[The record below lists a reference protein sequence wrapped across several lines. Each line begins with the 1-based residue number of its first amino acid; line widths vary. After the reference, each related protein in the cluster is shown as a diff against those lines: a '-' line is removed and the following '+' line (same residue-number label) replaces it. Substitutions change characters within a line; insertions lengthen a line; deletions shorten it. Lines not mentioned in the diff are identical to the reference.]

1 MKTEITEPIILA
13 SGSPRRL
20 EYFKL
25 LGLPFQVL
33 KTEIDETL
41 TKQTDPQKLTAELA
55 VKKAENAI
63 NIMKD
68 KLPAWIFTADTVVA
82 LDGKIFGKPIDRE
95 DAKRMLQAFSGRE
108 HVVFTSIAL
117 FNREKDIID
126 CRTATCSVV
135 FAPLSQE
142 EIDWYL
148 DTNEW
153 QGVAGAYRIQGLASC
168 FITKIKGCQSTVTGL
183 PLYEFYVMLKD
194 NGCWYG
200 ACAPG
205 S

>member
-1 MKTEITEPIILA
+1 METIILA

-25 LGLPFQVL
+25 MGLPFEVL

-63 NIMKD
+63 NIMKAN
-68 KLPAWIFTADTVVA
+68 LPAWIFTADTVVA
-82 LDGKIFGKPIDRE
+82 LDGKIFGKPTDRE
-95 DAKRMLQAFSGRE
+95 DAAGMLRAFSGRE

-117 FNREKDIID
+117 FNREKNAID
-126 CRTATCSVV
+126 CRTASCSVV
-135 FAPLSQE
+135 FAELSDK
-142 EIDWYL
+142 EIEWYL
-148 DTNEW
+148 NTNEW

-183 PLYEFYVMLKD
+183 PLNEFYVILKD
-194 NGCWYG
+194 NGYRYG

-205 S
+205 C